1 MSFSFHPE
9 AEQEFNKA
17 IDYYENIEP
26 GLGYDFALE
35 VHSTIKRSVE
45 FPKAWAVLE
54 GDVRRSLVRRF
65 PFGILYSEEKDGIFI
80 VAVMNLHR
88 KPGYWK
94 KRKLEKAEQGAQLGR
109 S

>member
-9 AEQEFNKA
+9 AEEEFNDA
-17 IDYYENIEP
+17 ITYYEDTEL

-35 VHSTIKRSVE
+35 VHSAINRTIN

-54 GDVRRSLVRRF
+54 GNVRRSLVRRF
-65 PFGILYSEEKDGIFI
+65 PYGILYSHEQDGVLT

-88 KPGYWK
+88 EPGY
-94 KRKLEKAEQGAQLGR
+94 
-109 S
+109 

>member
-1 MSFSFHPE
+1 MSFSFHRE
-9 AEQEFNKA
+9 GEKELNEA

-35 VHSTIKRSVE
+35 VPSTINRSVD
-45 FPKAWAVLE
+45 FPKAWGILE

-65 PFGILYSEEKDGIFI
+65 PYGVLYSEEKGEIFI
-80 VAVMNLHR
+80 VAVMHLHR

-94 KRKLEKAEQGAQLGR
+94 RR
-109 S
+109 I